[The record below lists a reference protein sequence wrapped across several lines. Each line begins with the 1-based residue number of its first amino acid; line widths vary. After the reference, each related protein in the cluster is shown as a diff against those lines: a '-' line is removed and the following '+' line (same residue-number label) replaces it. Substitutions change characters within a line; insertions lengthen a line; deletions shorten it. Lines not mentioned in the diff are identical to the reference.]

1 MSFSDDEREAIL
13 LTLGVAARAVGFGL
27 PLAVATAVLLARF
40 RFPGRSVLN
49 ALVHLPLVLPPVVTG
64 WLLLIVFGVQGPI
77 GSLLASVLNIKL
89 AFTEAGA
96 ALACAVMSFPV
107 MVRSVRLALE
117 AVDPRL
123 EAAARSL
130 GAGFFDR
137 LVTITLPLAAPG
149 VLMAAVLGYTTC
161 LGEFGAVITFAAN
174 IPGQT
179 QTLPLAIYTALEAP
193 GGEAEAAR
201 LAICSIVLALVG
213 LTLSEIVAARIG
225 RR

>member
-1 MSFSDDEREAIL
+1 
-13 LTLGVAARAVGFGL
+13 VAARAVGAGL

-40 RFPGRSVLN
+40 RFPGRSALN

-64 WLLLIVFGVQGPI
+64 WLLLILFGVEGPI
-77 GSLLASVLNIKL
+77 GSVLASVLHVKL

-137 LVTITLPLAAPG
+137 LLTITLPLAAPG

-201 LAICSIVLALVG
+201 LAMCSIVLALAG
-213 LTLSEIVAARIG
+213 LTLSEIVAARLG

>member
-1 MSFSDDEREAIL
+1 
-13 LTLGVAARAVGFGL
+13 VAARAVGAGL
-27 PLAVATAVLLARF
+27 PLAIATAVLLARF
-40 RFPGRSVLN
+40 RFPGRSALN

-77 GSLLASVLNIKL
+77 GAFLASALNIRL

-107 MVRSVRLALE
+107 MVRSVRIALE

-123 EAAARSL
+123 EGAARSL

-137 LVTITLPLAAPG
+137 LLTITLPLAAPG

-201 LAICSIVLALVG
+201 LAMCSIVLALAG
-213 LTLSEIVAARIG
+213 LTLSEIVAARLG